1 MDKTLFMNKQTIGKA
16 ESIESKYRVNHV
28 DSRLPRWLIEV
39 AFACLLLQGV
49 CTWTLL
55 MHWMEAHLPL
65 ALAVIQTFG
74 AVVMYYGLLRGM
86 KPLYRPCTIWWRLV
100 IALNLAGFI
109 TTALPVIPRE
119 VALAVALSLM
129 LVYVPLGVLIAVS
142 YRGRLRQVG
151 IWMALYIL
159 ISSII
164 PVLWFLLGAED
175 SGFVNTLMEFPTIG
189 VVIVY
194 AWAMRRVLVS

>member
-109 TTALPVIPRE
+109 TTRSQGQVIDLFHESKTCFHDRPLPIDKDTIKNE
-119 VALAVALSLM
+119 KFM
-129 LVYVPLGVLIAVS
+129 LFFISFAYLCRRKP
-142 YRGRLRQVG
+142 
-151 IWMALYIL
+151 YIQ
-159 ISSII
+159 
-164 PVLWFLLGAED
+164 A
-175 SGFVNTLMEFPTIG
+175 
-189 VVIVY
+189 
-194 AWAMRRVLVS
+194 